1 MKNTLLDITQ
11 KISRTP
17 KPVKLVVEN
26 LSHPTYWIWK
36 ATGWKFNELRREIQY
51 RNDADRLMVWV
62 NTVRISDR
70 DFIYEE
76 VDDGILVKF
85 IKSQFIGYVLDSE
98 DYIEIKGDIYQQY
111 A

>member
-17 KPVKLVVEN
+17 RKVQLVVEN
-26 LSHPTYWIWK
+26 LNHPTYWIWK
-36 ATGWKFNELRREIQY
+36 ASGWKFNDLRPEIEY
-51 RNDADRLMVWV
+51 RKDADRLMVWV
-62 NTVRISDR
+62 NTQRISDR

-76 VDDGILVKF
+76 VSNGILVKF
-85 IKSQFIGYVLDSE
+85 IKSQFIGYVLDIE